1 MTTIRDLC
9 LSIGSGATPS
19 RKRNEYFSGSIPWLK
34 TRELA
39 DAEILD
45 TEEHISKLALSE
57 SSCKLLPPGTVVM
70 AMYGA
75 TVGRLGMMG
84 REMTT
89 NQACCAMVADPKQ
102 LDNRYLFY
110 WLKSNRQRIRD
121 LSNGAAQQNLSVRTI
136 GEIEIDTP
144 PIENQT
150 RVGIVLGS
158 LDDKIAAN
166 RATASLSRFLI
177 RSIAEGLEKQ
187 TPLAEFAVRNKRSL
201 NPSKMSD
208 ELVLH
213 FSIPRFDAGSP
224 IIEPAD
230 AIKSS
235 KIVVQQPCVL
245 VSKLNPETP
254 RVWSV
259 SKPPDDFVSLAST
272 EFISLEPDQITQSQL
287 YAATLH
293 PDFHQQLA
301 SLVGGTSKSH
311 QRVKPD
317 EMLQCLVPDVRELS
331 DDQIRLLETLSQLE
345 AQAVQEMGTLAKTR
359 DELLP
364 LLMSGKI
371 TVKEAEQEATSAGA
385 DIAGK
390 ESGA

>member
-1 MTTIRDLC
+1 MTWAETTLGEVLPFKYGKNLPATKRSHSGEFNVVTSAGVVDSHFEPLVTQSSVVIGRKGT
-9 LSIGSGATPS
+9 IGSLTYCAEPCWPTDTTFFTTGSDSCDVRFGYYFLQTVPLAEMNNDSAVPGLNRGEAESLPVRIPELSKQKLIS
-19 RKRNEYFSGSIPWLK
+19 RL
-34 TRELA
+34 
-39 DAEILD
+39 
-45 TEEHISKLALSE
+45 
-57 SSCKLLPPGTVVM
+57 
-70 AMYGA
+70 
-75 TVGRLGMMG
+75 
-84 REMTT
+84 
-89 NQACCAMVADPKQ
+89 
-102 LDNRYLFY
+102 
-110 WLKSNRQRIRD
+110 
-121 LSNGAAQQNLSVRTI
+121 
-136 GEIEIDTP
+136 
-144 PIENQT
+144 
-150 RVGIVLGS
+150 LGS

-166 RATASLSRFLI
+166 RATASLSRLLI

-235 KIVVQQPCVL
+235 KIVVQQPSVL

-259 SKPPDDFVSLAST
+259 PRPSVDFVSLAST

-371 TVKEAEQEATSAGA
+371 TVKEAEQDTTAAGA
-385 DIAGK
+385 DIAGE
-390 ESGA
+390 ESEA

>member
-1 MTTIRDLC
+1 MTWIETTLGEVLPLKYGKNLPATKRSHSGEFDVVTSAGIVDSHFEPLVPQPSVVIGRKGT
-9 LSIGSGATPS
+9 IGSLTYCAEPCWPTDTTFFTTGSDACDV
-19 RKRNEYFSGSIPWLK
+19 RFGYYFLQTAPLAEMNNDSAVPGLNRGEAESLPIRIP
-34 TRELA
+34 E
-39 DAEILD
+39 
-45 TEEHISKLALSE
+45 LSE
-57 SSCKLLPPGTVVM
+57 QKLIS
-70 AMYGA
+70 
-75 TVGRLGMMG
+75 RL
-84 REMTT
+84 
-89 NQACCAMVADPKQ
+89 
-102 LDNRYLFY
+102 
-110 WLKSNRQRIRD
+110 
-121 LSNGAAQQNLSVRTI
+121 
-136 GEIEIDTP
+136 
-144 PIENQT
+144 
-150 RVGIVLGS
+150 LGS

-166 RATASLSRFLI
+166 RVTASLSRFLI

-201 NPSKMSD
+201 NPSKMFD

-235 KIVVQQPCVL
+235 KILVQQPSVL

-259 SKPPDDFVSLAST
+259 PRPSDDFVSLAST

-371 TVKEAEQEATSAGA
+371 TVKEAEQDATAAGA
-385 DIAGK
+385 DIAGE